1 MKPVFSL
8 ALLVGLIF
16 LNASSAQAQITWD
29 KAGQIAPGSPITAAG
44 IVEIRGAVEQ
54 LRTDINSGTGG
65 LWSLGTSN
73 RVYYNAGNVGIG
85 TTTPNEKLD
94 VVGNIEATGS
104 IKTDA
109 RNVIFGTGD
118 QRIYGDNGGLL
129 FADSNSS
136 TVTGMIF
143 RDKEDAVYG
152 RVYGDGNGS
161 NFGLLDGDNQWG
173 MKMAKDTFT
182 SFNINNV
189 ERMRILTNGRIGIGT
204 SAPADMLHIRPIAYS
219 PNQNGGIRISD
230 TGNNWNARVALKS
243 DAGGSP
249 RLTLDAP
256 NGAEVVTV
264 ANTNNVGIGTAVP
277 SEKLDVNG
285 NVEATKFIST
295 ANTAGASIIEYG
307 GGTRALEQV
316 SARGGLQLSSKDD
329 AFYIGNGDVAK
340 NINATY
346 FNPEA
351 ENIGIASDGNIYFY
365 SDLQEGWGTQ
375 NTMVYDNSGR
385 LGIGIAPTDRLHV
398 NGTARATAFIGNG
411 AGLTALNA
419 SNISSGT
426 LNLNQ
431 IANDSIPASKLAA
444 DSVAASE
451 IAANAVGASEVANGS
466 LVATT
471 ELSAGGTKNS
481 TTFLRGDNTWATIP
495 SVNAILDGTP
505 GNWEVASN
513 SNSSAYGSAALEV
526 RELNQGGAQ
535 SGALSQ
541 SPRVAFHWGGRVAS
555 QIGMD
560 TTGAIR
566 TFNNPGTG
574 YENFVAEDIDAKG
587 TVYRGDGKA
596 IIQYSDP
603 WLRINPGNDFTNGI
617 YAGTLPLR
625 TDGELQAGSGG
636 SRFIV
641 RTNGNVGIGTTNPQE
656 QLVVAGNVAFLNG
669 TGNQLS
675 FKEYSGSQNTGPS
688 LQTDGSNTLY
698 LRPFGAGN
706 TVIHAQGN
714 GNVGIGTDNPS
725 DKLDI
730 NGNIRTR
737 GRNIYFGGNGQKL
750 VGDGGSAMYS
760 DSHHNTITQL
770 IMRDAQDVQ
779 YGRLYGS
786 GNGADFGLLDGD
798 GQWGIRMQKDN
809 NIMFNVNN
817 SEKMRI
823 RTNGNVGIGTTAPAE
838 KLTILNNTDNVVQS
852 QTTGATNWASFRAV
866 TPNRA
871 VTFGNNDSVD
881 TYGIWDVTGNTWRIA
896 IPYANGNVGIGTTS
910 PTQKLHVTGNI
921 RASGNIHASNYC
933 DANGANCTAADD
945 LKTKCTTVNWSQGFE
960 LAGAERPD
968 GNRYHVMPEDAS
980 RRCEQLGYDFG
991 FVRDRF
997 GAAHNAGIDAGW
1009 CGAWSNA
1016 RTAYF
1021 DERTKTWRNTYAIG
1035 GACLHGAVA
1044 QAKCCHID

>member
-1 MKPVFSL
+1 
-8 ALLVGLIF
+8 
-16 LNASSAQAQITWD
+16 
-29 KAGQIAPGSPITAAG
+29 
-44 IVEIRGAVEQ
+44 
-54 LRTDINSGTGG
+54 
-65 LWSLGTSN
+65 
-73 RVYYNAGNVGIG
+73 
-85 TTTPNEKLD
+85 
-94 VVGNIEATGS
+94 
-104 IKTDA
+104 
-109 RNVIFGTGD
+109 
-118 QRIYGDNGGLL
+118 
-129 FADSNSS
+129 
-136 TVTGMIF
+136 
-143 RDKEDAVYG
+143 
-152 RVYGDGNGS
+152 
-161 NFGLLDGDNQWG
+161 
-173 MKMAKDTFT
+173 
-182 SFNINNV
+182 
-189 ERMRILTNGRIGIGT
+189 MRILTNGRIGIGT

-786 GNGADFGLLDGD
+786 GNGSDFGLLDGD
-798 GQWGIRMQKDN
+798 AHWGIRMSKDN
-809 NIMFNVNN
+809 YTSFNINN
-817 SEKMRI
+817 TERMRI
-823 RTNGNVGIGTTAPAE
+823 LANGQVGIGDSTPDSNL
-838 KLTILNNTDNVVQS
+838 KLDVEGKVGASEYCDNAGNGCIDVNPP
-852 QTTGATNWASFRAV
+852 TGA
-866 TPNRA
+866 P
-871 VTFGNNDSVD
+871 
-881 TYGIWDVTGNTWRIA
+881 RIA
-896 IPYANGNVGIGTTS
+896 LFDDIRYVGTSLSDIRSKWNTLVNQVENNGGSEVAASSWKENCTWNNNEAVPTSSATHAAGHETVRERLDWCGRIMCSYANEINGFGHLVYVGAHGESPWVYNV
-910 PTQKLHVTGNI
+910 
-921 RASGNIHASNYC
+921 
-933 DANGANCTAADD
+933 D
-945 LKTKCTTVNWSQGFE
+945 
-960 LAGAERPD
+960 
-968 GNRYHVMPEDAS
+968 
-980 RRCEQLGYDFG
+980 
-991 FVRDRF
+991 
-997 GAAHNAGIDAGW
+997 
-1009 CGAWSNA
+1009 
-1016 RTAYF
+1016 
-1021 DERTKTWRNTYAIG
+1021 
-1035 GACLHGAVA
+1035 CL
-1044 QAKCCHID
+1044 IPS